1 MTTTRRHLLVAL
13 GLTVLTAALVAT
25 GAARRVWQWSSGSL
39 GVWQAGLAG
48 RDPDVDAQVLNQERV
63 IRLNVENVVLRR
75 RLNEYRQI
83 EGEGHLSPAQVVVA
97 RGRIVARTQRPGRRF
112 CELDIGAID
121 GVDRDMPVVLGWT
134 LIGRIAGMQAGRCA
148 VRQLSDSDSRVP
160 AALYDDHELLAEG
173 VLRGTGAIDE
183 VSLDLVE
190 DRPGLTVTKGHSVVS
205 AGLAGFPPGLALG
218 TVLEAERG
226 GPAGHW
232 VITVRLLRTAERA
245 DSLLV
250 IREAEET
257 PTPIKAPVKV
267 LAPSP

>member
-1 MTTTRRHLLVAL
+1 MTSTRRHLLVAL

-25 GAARRVWQWSSGSL
+25 GVARRVWQWSAGSL
-39 GVWQAGLAG
+39 GAWQASLVWSAA
-48 RDPDVDAQVLNQERV
+48 DADAQTQMQERV
-63 IRLNVENVVLRR
+63 IRLNVENVLLRR

-83 EGEGHLSPAQVVVA
+83 EGDGHVPPAQVVVA

-112 CELDIGAID
+112 CELDIGAVD
-121 GVDRDMPVVLGWT
+121 GVDHGMPVVLGWT
-134 LIGRIAGMQAGRCA
+134 LIGSIAGMQAGRCV
-148 VRQLSDSDSRVP
+148 VRQVSDSDSRVP
-160 AALYDDHELLAEG
+160 AALYDDQELLAEG

-183 VSLDLVE
+183 AALELVE
-190 DRPGLTVTKGHSVVS
+190 DRPGLTVAKGQPVVS

-218 TVLEAERG
+218 TVLDAQRG

-250 IREAEET
+250 IREAEEA
-257 PTPIKAPVKV
+257 PTPIRAPVRV
-267 LAPSP
+267 AAPGP